1 LTINYLW
8 AGLVLRKKLIILATL
23 GIVASYFLIAIY
35 LNLQPQRNDV
45 SISLI
50 DPDVRSTSLTIA
62 VIGDV
67 HLSEGVGPLNKF
79 RALLLDVKAADP
91 DLIVFVGDYT
101 ANPSGIDN
109 MPIHRVNI
117 INTLKLVNPIPR
129 AVVLGNYESW
139 SDADEWLDEFARIGV
154 DVMENETRI
163 LRTAKGPICIRGFG
177 DNYTGRNRRTD
188 YPEECDGLPRLSI
201 THDPS
206 GAFYSSVK
214 GLVIAGHTHCGQVS
228 FPIIG
233 PLWVPSDAPS
243 SAHCGLYKD
252 SERTVFV
259 TSGVGTSILPLRYG
273 AQSQW
278 DLIELVIIKTE

>member
-139 SDADEWLDEFARIGV
+139 SDADEWRMKHAYLEQQKVLFVSVGLATTTLGGIVVLTTPRS
-154 DVMENETRI
+154 VMACQGYR
-163 LRTAKGPICIRGFG
+163 
-177 DNYTGRNRRTD
+177 
-188 YPEECDGLPRLSI
+188 
-201 THDPS
+201 
-206 GAFYSSVK
+206 
-214 GLVIAGHTHCGQVS
+214 
-228 FPIIG
+228 
-233 PLWVPSDAPS
+233 
-243 SAHCGLYKD
+243 
-252 SERTVFV
+252 
-259 TSGVGTSILPLRYG
+259 
-273 AQSQW
+273 
-278 DLIELVIIKTE
+278 